1 MFGLDARMRRFQNE
15 VKVRKLDEVFC
26 ECGNGDARRIIWNKL
41 MRPVDPDDGSA
52 QPEYIKPP
60 CTLEVCNP
68 KPDPTV
74 WPVMKPADFEARAKS
89 MREVTKKLMG
99 DDWEEREVIGHVAEE
114 AKDRSAEPQLEILEK
129 IKPVILE
136 PTGDKIRDA
145 VAARLLKN
153 RELSREE
160 LAKKLLV
167 PTDQGRDD

>member
-26 ECGNGDARRIIWNKL
+26 NCGNGDIRRTIYEKL
-41 MRPVDPDDGSA
+41 MRPVDPENGEVM
-52 QPEYIKPP
+52 PEYVKPACSLEAIGEPCNPRPESKIKPVADHRKIIDI
-60 CTLEVCNP
+60 LLG
-68 KPDPTV
+68 PDY
-74 WPVMKPADFEARAKS
+74 
-89 MREVTKKLMG
+89 
-99 DDWEEREVIGHVAEE
+99 EERVIENLAEE
-114 AKDRSAEPQLEILEK
+114 AGDLVAAPQLEILEK